1 MLTLTL
7 RGHHLLSIPW
17 PGTGG
22 SRSPSSRPG
31 GRNSDS
37 DYYRRKRWSGNSF
50 RPQNADRADPKRY
63 RRGEVEWKLAWL
75 AMGNVLKRRGIH
87 PRFSG
92 PRADEALRS
101 WMSWRPDPERK
112 MTTLAMERL
121 ATAQLMWEGELMVE
135 LRPDGAFLPLRP
147 ADRIRENERHI
158 PELYIWPDGSTLP
171 ADRVLHLY
179 LVLEPGQRRGVRLF
193 DVVFDVAEERWG
205 FVKAAG
211 KLGKMVARLGLF
223 RKRHGG
229 VKAVDSDT
237 TEAVEETA
245 EFDWLADSITDIGP
259 QDDIIAPSVSGQPYG
274 PTEME
279 HLLGGVIAMPY
290 GVSRMSLL
298 GDASDVNYSSARYM
312 SLSDRGVWGIYQD
325 LILEFAQAM
334 YQEWPDLAMYEAD
347 MVGWYLP
354 PPDHIDPTKTAAAN
368 NILVKMRAKAVQEV
382 ILEDDRDPETTM
394 RLIEEWDRRMS
405 DEADTEGD

>member
-1 MLTLTL
+1 MLSL
-7 RGHHLLSIPW
+7 PW
-17 PGTGG
+17 PGAGDA
-22 SRSPSSRPG
+22 SASSSRPG
-31 GRNSDS
+31 QRNSDS

-50 RPQNADRADPKRY
+50 RGQSADRFDPKRY
-63 RRGEVEWKLAWL
+63 RRGEIEWKLAWL

-87 PRFSG
+87 PRFRG
-92 PRADEALRS
+92 PRADEALRAWS
-101 WMSWRPDPERK
+101 AWRPDPAGK

-121 ATAQLMWEGELMVE
+121 SVAQLIWEGELMVDR
-135 LRPDGAFLPLRP
+135 RPDGTFLPLRP
-147 ADRIRENERHI
+147 ADRIRCDEQGI
-158 PELYIWPDGSTLP
+158 PQAYIWPDGKSLP
-171 ADRVLHLY
+171 ADRVLHFFLA
-179 LVLEPGQRRGVRLF
+179 LEPGQSRGVRLF

-237 TEAVEETA
+237 DKAVEETA

-259 QDDIIAPSVSGQPYG
+259 QDDIISPSVSGQPYS
-274 PTEME
+274 PSEME
-279 HLLGGVIAMPY
+279 HLLGGTIAMPY

-298 GDASDVNYSSARYM
+298 GDASDVNYSSARFM

-325 LILEFAQAM
+325 LALEFAQVM
-334 YQEWPDLAMYEAD
+334 YQEWPDRAMYESE

-394 RLIEEWDRRMS
+394 RLIEEWERRMS
-405 DEADTEGD
+405 DETDS